1 MVTQE
6 GSTKCVDD
14 TLLWS
19 DDIEESFPQACHWL
33 KICGKHGIT
42 LNPEKFHFAQDTVE
56 FAGFEITNDSVRPCK
71 RYLQAMLDFP
81 TPKNITDVRSWFGLV
96 NQVSYAFNYSTQF
109 FVINHERRFREDL
122 YTVDGV
128 VIYKDR
134 IVIPPALR
142 KNVLIIIHS
151 AHQGVTSMM
160 SRAGSSVFWP
170 GITPDI
176 TTLRN
181 ECYQCNRMAPSQPCA
196 PPTPPVYPDYPFQCL
211 CADFFHYKGVN
222 YLVVVDR
229 YSNWP
234 IIERAHNGAQGLI
247 ECLRRTFVTYGIP
260 DELSSDG
267 GTEFTASTTR
277 QFLIVWGVH
286 HRLSSVAFPHSNCR
300 AEVGVK
306 TVKRLITDNTG
317 PNGEL
322 ETDSLQRAILQ
333 YRNTPDRETRLSPA
347 MCVFGRPIR
356 DFIPIL
362 PGRYKPH
369 DTWHDTLSKRK
380 EALRHRH
387 MKVAEKL
394 SEHTKQ
400 LPPLTIGDHVR
411 IQNQIGVNPL
421 KWDKTGQVIEVRQFD
436 QYVIRVDGSAK
447 QIKPVLHESSP
458 KGKTKLSS
466 APCAEK
472 NVLTEDLSTSQD
484 EQNHEDRDSCQNESH
499 PTDIALNHSQLP
511 NVPTATE
518 GMKTPISQSIPLDL
532 TQTNSSPP
540 KEAPTPIRHS
550 SRQRK
555 EPLWLQD
562 YEH

>member
-1 MVTQE
+1 
-6 GSTKCVDD
+6 
-14 TLLWS
+14 
-19 DDIEESFPQACHWL
+19 
-33 KICGKHGIT
+33 
-42 LNPEKFHFAQDTVE
+42 
-56 FAGFEITNDSVRPCK
+56 
-71 RYLQAMLDFP
+71 
-81 TPKNITDVRSWFGLV
+81 
-96 NQVSYAFNYSTQF
+96 
-109 FVINHERRFREDL
+109 
-122 YTVDGV
+122 
-128 VIYKDR
+128 
-134 IVIPPALR
+134 
-142 KNVLIIIHS
+142 
-151 AHQGVTSMM
+151 
-160 SRAGSSVFWP
+160 
-170 GITPDI
+170 
-176 TTLRN
+176 
-181 ECYQCNRMAPSQPCA
+181 
-196 PPTPPVYPDYPFQCL
+196 
-211 CADFFHYKGVN
+211 
-222 YLVVVDR
+222 
-229 YSNWP
+229 
-234 IIERAHNGAQGLI
+234 
-247 ECLRRTFVTYGIP
+247 
-260 DELSSDG
+260 
-267 GTEFTASTTR
+267 
-277 QFLIVWGVH
+277 
-286 HRLSSVAFPHSNCR
+286 
-300 AEVGVK
+300 
-306 TVKRLITDNTG
+306 
-317 PNGEL
+317 
-322 ETDSLQRAILQ
+322 
-333 YRNTPDRETRLSPA
+333 

-369 DTWHDTLSKRK
+369 DTWRDTLSKRE

-411 IQNQIGVNPL
+411 IQNQIGANPL

-436 QYVIRVDGSAK
+436 QYVIRVDGSGRVTLRNRKFIRKYEPVNKYPERISIDTDLKLIAK

-518 GMKTPISQSIPLDL
+518 GLKTPISQSTPLDL

-540 KEAPTPIRHS
+540 IEAPTPIRHS
-550 SRQRK
+550 SRERK